1 MVLLVIEIITVT
13 VGIVAGVSGA
23 AWDIYQLC
31 DARAKKRVQAA
42 IVIQRAFRKRLLR
55 RHTTSTSS
63 TTLQREPER

>member
-42 IVIQRAFRKRLLR
+42 IVIQRAFRKRKL